1 MSENAIIPVEQKQI
15 DFQGDIVTAVIAPD
29 GTVYVPVRPLCEL
42 IGADWTSQY
51 RRIKRDAILNDVSMS
66 VAVTATHIDD
76 PKSRQR
82 KTQDMIALP
91 LNYLN
96 GWLFGMNPSRVK
108 PEIKE
113 SLLRYQRDCY
123 NVLYEAFGRNTIA
136 VREDAELIKSDSP
149 QGAAYRTALAVA
161 KLAREQYYM
170 GLKVDDNTRRIGLL
184 EAQLTSPAGKVTQAQ
199 AQQIASAVKTVAMT
213 LAEKFQGNHFGRV
226 YAELYKR
233 YSITEYKMLP
243 ESQYDDAIEWLNQ
256 WHNSIK

>member
-1 MSENAIIPVEQKQI
+1 MSENAIIPVKQKQI
-15 DFQGDIVTAVIAPD
+15 DFQGDMVTAVIVPD
-29 GTVYVPVRPLCEL
+29 GTVYVPLKPLCEL
-42 IGADWTSQY
+42 IGVDWEAQRQRVGRDPILSEIMSTCVIQADISETADTTRRPKTSQ
-51 RRIKRDAILNDVSMS
+51 
-66 VAVTATHIDD
+66 
-76 PKSRQR
+76 
-82 KTQDMIALP
+82 MITLP
-91 LNYLN
+91 LSHLN
-96 GWLFGMNPSRVK
+96 GWLFGINANRVK
-108 PEIKE
+108 KSIRE

-136 VREDAELIKSDSP
+136 GREDAELIKSDSP

-199 AQQIASAVKTVAMT
+199 AQQIASGVKTVAMT

-243 ESQYDDAIEWLNQ
+243 IG
-256 WHNSIK
+256 